1 MRFSTVLC
9 TVGAFAAA
17 VLAGE
22 NPIYHP
28 DGTDMITA
36 GSPYNITWNPTT
48 SGKITLTLRQGEST
62 NLDTI
67 GVIASKI
74 TLNIDPGGHKLT
86 FRQTSKTLVGT
97 CGLLTRTC
105 PAARTTPS

>member
-22 NPIYHP
+22 NPIYKP
-28 DGTDMITA
+28 DGSDMVTA
-36 GSPYNITWNPTT
+36 GQPYNITWKPTT
-48 SGKITLTLRQGEST
+48 DGTITLTLRQGEST

-67 GVIASKI
+67 GVIAS
-74 TLNIDPGGHKLT
+74 
-86 FRQTSKTLVGT
+86 
-97 CGLLTRTC
+97 
-105 PAARTTPS
+105 